1 MHSLETQRLRL
12 RPLAAPDAPFILELL
27 NDPDWIRFIGDRN
40 VRTLDDAR
48 GYIDR
53 TCAMY
58 AKHGVGSL
66 LAEVKRTGEPAG
78 ISGLIRREG
87 LEDADIGFAFL
98 PRYRG
103 RGYAYE
109 AAAACIDHGRRE
121 LGFTRIV
128 AINSRDN
135 EHSAKLL
142 EKLGL
147 RFEKIVTMPG
157 DPEELRL
164 YAT

>member
-12 RPLAAPDAPFILELL
+12 RPLVADDAPFIIELL
-27 NDPDWIRFIGDRN
+27 NDPDWIRFIGDRK
-40 VRTLDDAR
+40 VRTVEDAC

-53 TCAMY
+53 TRAMY
-58 AKHGVGSL
+58 ERYGVGSL
-66 LAEVKRTGEPAG
+66 LVEVKSTGEPAG

-87 LEDADIGFAFL
+87 LDDADIGFAFL
-98 PRYRG
+98 PRFRS

-128 AINSRDN
+128 AINSLDN

-157 DPEELRL
+157 ATEESRL
-164 YAT
+164 YVT

>member
-12 RPLAAPDAPFILELL
+12 RPLAADDAPFIIELL
-27 NDPDWIRFIGDRN
+27 NDPDWIRFIGDRK
-40 VRTLDDAR
+40 VRTVEDAR

-53 TCAMY
+53 TRAMY
-58 AKHGVGSL
+58 ERHGVGSL
-66 LAEVKRTGEPAG
+66 LAEVKSTGEAAG
-78 ISGLIRREG
+78 IAGLIRREG
-87 LEDADIGFAFL
+87 LDDADIGFAFL
-98 PRYRG
+98 PRFRS

-121 LGFTRIV
+121 LGLTRIV